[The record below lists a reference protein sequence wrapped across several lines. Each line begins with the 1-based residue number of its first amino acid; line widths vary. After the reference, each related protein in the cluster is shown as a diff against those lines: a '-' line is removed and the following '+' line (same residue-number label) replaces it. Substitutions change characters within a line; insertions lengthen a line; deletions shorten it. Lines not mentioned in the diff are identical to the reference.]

1 MKALL
6 IFMVLWGHLYAM
18 DTRSTLNLYQDLL
31 SALIPKKVI
40 RVYVPD
46 QELHDVFTHS
56 VSLIP
61 VSQLQK
67 ADIVIV
73 PNKTV
78 YERIISELASQ
89 KVSKSPLLFATDYH
103 LLDEYPN
110 VIGALYWRKGRSQL
124 LFINSRLKKYG
135 ISLPEKYQKYSV
147 DTL

>member
-1 MKALL
+1 MRALL

-31 SALIPKKVI
+31 SALVPKQVI
-40 RVYVPD
+40 KVYVPD
-46 QELHDVFTHS
+46 RELHDVFTHS
-56 VSLIP
+56 VTLVP
-61 VSQLQK
+61 VSQPQE
-67 ADIVIV
+67 ADIMIV

-78 YERIISELASQ
+78 YERIISKLASQ
-89 KVSKSPLLFATDYH
+89 KVSKFPLLFGTDYH
-103 LLDEYPN
+103 LLTAYPD

-135 ISLPEKYQKYSV
+135 ISLPDKYRKYSV